1 MAFPMDVPEY
11 GEYVYWL
18 RRGDKA
24 QVRILDKELQAMNFM
39 GWGEDLK
46 DLPKAMTRFREMV
59 RKHGDV

>member
-1 MAFPMDVPEY
+1 MASSMDVPEY

-24 QVRILDKELQAMNFM
+24 QARILDEELQSMNFM

-46 DLPKAMTRFREMV
+46 YLPKARLRYKQMV
-59 RKHGDV
+59 RQHGEV